1 MPRDERHTATIPY
14 GTLGI
19 VPLKS
24 CSKMGEKVDDY
35 LVQWREQR
43 EHENQSNL
51 AFSGYKRDSY
61 VVSASTPRFG
71 SGEGKGVLVDSVRG
85 HDLYIMLDVCNYS
98 LEYTVCGFKN
108 HMSPDD
114 HYADLKRVI
123 AAAGG
128 KARRINVI
136 MPFLYESRQHKRT
149 GRESLDCALMLQELT
164 DMGVENIIT
173 FDAHDPRVH
182 NAIPLKGFESVSC
195 TYQFIKY
202 LLLNVDDL
210 HIDSEHMMV
219 ISPDEGGMGRA
230 VYFANVL
237 GLDMGMFYKRRDYT
251 KIVNGR
257 NPIVA
262 HEFLGTNV
270 EGKDVVIIDDMIS
283 SGESMIDVASE
294 LKKRGAS
301 RVFCATTF
309 GLFTN
314 GFKKFDEAYE
324 NGIIDRILT
333 TNLVYQPTEL
343 LSKPW
348 YINVDMS
355 KYMAL
360 LIDTLNHDSSISNL
374 LSPVERIQQRVKEYN
389 ELHYGK

>member
-1 MPRDERHTATIPY
+1 MPRDERHTETIPY

-19 VPLKS
+19 IPLAS
-24 CSKMGEKVDDY
+24 CTQMGKKVDEY
-35 LVQWREQR
+35 LVKWREQR
-43 EHENQSNL
+43 QNENTSTLNF
-51 AFSGYKRDSY
+51 AGYKRDSY
-61 VVSASTPRFG
+61 IVNAKTPRFG

-270 EGKDVVIIDDMIS
+270 EGKDVIIIDDMIS

-314 GFKKFDEAYE
+314 GFDKFDEAYE
-324 NGIIDRILT
+324 KGIIDKILT
-333 TNLVYQPTEL
+333 TNLVYQPDEL

-360 LIDTLNHDSSISNL
+360 LIDTLNHDSSISDL
-374 LSPVERIQQRVKEYN
+374 LNPVDRIQKRVKEYN
-389 ELHYGK
+389 ERYTK

>member
-71 SGEGKGVLVDSVRG
+71 SGEGKGVLNDSIRG
-85 HDLYIMLDVCNYS
+85 YDLYIMVDVCNYS
-98 LEYTVCGFKN
+98 IEYSLCGTTN

-136 MPFLYESRQHKRT
+136 MPFLYESRQHKRS
-149 GRESLDCALMLQELT
+149 GRESLDCALMLHELT
-164 DMGVENIIT
+164 AMGVENIIT

-182 NAIPLKGFESVSC
+182 NSIPLKGFESVSC

-202 LLLNVDDL
+202 LLLGVDDL

-270 EGKDVVIIDDMIS
+270 EGKDVIIIDDMIS

-314 GFKKFDEAYE
+314 GFDKFDEAYE
-324 NGIIDRILT
+324 KGIIDKILT
-333 TNLVYQPTEL
+333 TNLVYQPDEL

-360 LIDTLNHDSSISNL
+360 LIDTLNHDSSISDL
-374 LSPVERIQQRVKEYN
+374 LNPVDRIQKRVKEYN
-389 ELHYGK
+389 ERYTK